1 MLKNIIENRLFSSIL
16 LILISISIAFILH
29 KLISNFIEKSLKKIQ
44 NTNKNTSKRIE
55 TLNHILKSIT
65 TYCIL
70 FLLGITI
77 LTIIWGPIPLTFAG
91 LGAALAAFAS
101 QNLIKDILNGFFI
114 LLEEQYSVG
123 DYVTILNYSGIIER
137 INLRITQIRDFNG
150 TLYILPNGSITSV
163 TNHSK
168 GPQRFEVTF
177 QVDYKENVQKTYN
190 AIREAL
196 EEFNKNKED
205 IITPASIL
213 GITDLGAR
221 GITIKI
227 IGTSKPLTKIKMET
241 KLRFLIKE
249 KFDTHHIEFAY
260 IKLKSNGTASK

>member
-1 MLKNIIENRLFSSIL
+1 MLKAIIENKFLNSIL
-16 LILISISIAFILH
+16 FISISILIAFTLHRLIL
-29 KLISNFIEKSLKKIQ
+29 KLIEKSLKKIQ
-44 NTNKNTSKRIE
+44 GNNENTSKRIE
-55 TLNHILKSIT
+55 TLSHILKSIT

-91 LGAALAAFAS
+91 IGATLAAFAS

-123 DYVTILNYSGIIER
+123 DYVTILNYSGIIEK
-137 INLRITQIRDFNG
+137 INLRITEIRDFNG

-177 QVDYKENVQKTYN
+177 QVDYKEDIRKTYN
-190 AIREAL
+190 AIREAI
-196 EEFNKNKED
+196 EEFNKNQED

-213 GITDLGAR
+213 GITDLGPR

-249 KFDTHHIEFAY
+249 KFDTYHVEFAY
-260 IKLKSNGTASK
+260 INLKKQ